1 MPLLVHIPTDFPY
14 TAELFQTSSTPPLR
28 YAQAHSIQEAHIIL
42 RCDGD
47 AIVIEPCTPAMRK
60 CYQETRLPLKDSTN
74 LPAALD
80 GVAHF
85 FQLLD
90 RCNEASPLRGI
101 TLEMHRLGNM
111 VKDGA
116 VLFASEQ
123 GAKYGFTIRNSSAED
138 LFPYLFYF
146 DPDDYSIQIWY
157 SPNPRGS
164 VPPLLK
170 SGGTATVGMGTDRAF
185 EFKLDPHLGQSQS
198 SGFLK
203 LFVTTEDTREVTS
216 IQQTSPFEQGF
227 PTNVRM
233 IQSVDPEKQLSRVSK
248 WDALTV
254 ALTMT
259 AE

>member
-1 MPLLVHIPTDFPY
+1 MPLLLHIPTDFPY
-14 TAELFQTSSTPPLR
+14 TAELFQTT
-28 YAQAHSIQEAHIIL
+28 
-42 RCDGD
+42 
-47 AIVIEPCTPAMRK
+47 CTPAMRK

-74 LPAALD
+74 LPASLD
-80 GVAHF
+80 GVSAP
-85 FQLLD
+85 
-90 RCNEASPLRGI
+90 RNY
-101 TLEMHRLGNM
+101 TEMHRLLGDFPYHMPDSTVGHEGNM

-146 DPDDYSIQIWY
+146 DPDDDSIQIWY

-233 IQSVDPEKQLSRVSK
+233 IQSLSRVSK